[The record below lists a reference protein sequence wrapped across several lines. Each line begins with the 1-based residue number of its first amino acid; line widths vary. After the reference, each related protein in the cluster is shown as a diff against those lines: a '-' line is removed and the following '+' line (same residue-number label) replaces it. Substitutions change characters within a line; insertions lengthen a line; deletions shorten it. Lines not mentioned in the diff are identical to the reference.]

1 MLLLQQIQGKM
12 NSILDYIGSFF
23 MPATVVPVAEPEPK
37 PEQKPKPEA
46 EPEAAAPEPVP
57 EPQKDVRIC
66 YTRDNILWVVNLSQV
81 KLMKDKDELRQLAY
95 EIQCHVAETY
105 DPEGCENGNLILAEI
120 QKMIDA

>member
-1 MLLLQQIQGKM
+1 M
-12 NSILDYIGSFF
+12 NSILDYVGSFF
-23 MPATVVPVAEPEPK
+23 MPATVAPVS
-37 PEQKPKPEA
+37 EQKPGPVA
-46 EPEAAAPEPVP
+46 AAPEPEAAAPEPVAAAP
-57 EPQKDVRIC
+57 EPVAEPQRDIRIC
-66 YTRDNILWVVNLSQV
+66 YMRDNTLWVVKLSQV

>member
-1 MLLLQQIQGKM
+1 MEKLKLRAREGLLLLQQIQGKM

-23 MPATVVPVAEPEPK
+23 MPATVVPEAEP
-37 PEQKPKPEA
+37 

-57 EPQKDVRIC
+57 ELQKDVRIC